1 MLYNTRSITAY
12 RVILV
17 ALVLALGVSLAPSR
31 EAQAAGWTDVLVTC
45 SSDDVK
51 TEPDIYA
58 QTIGTYYRNQTVTV
72 TGARSADGIFA
83 QVVLP
88 DGRFGW
94 MKVVCVAGT
103 PEQSEQSPPPI
114 HPVGAIPAYVRVNTG
129 ALNVRS
135 GPGWWYPI
143 LTKFF
148 RGTLLP
154 LGQFRN
160 ADASWVQVVIPG
172 GQTGWVNTSYVTSG
186 KPISSLPVQGAPAT
200 TTVFVG
206 SGATIFSGPSWF
218 HAVLT
223 SYPHGTTLT
232 LGTYRSAD
240 NQWVQ
245 VVLPDGR
252 TGWTYTG
259 FLLTDYPIHT
269 LPIFGG
275 TTPPP
280 PPPPPTQPPAQR
292 THVVQ
297 AGENLY
303 RIGLRYG
310 VQWPNIAAANGIAVP
325 YRIYAGQVLTI
336 P

>member
-1 MLYNTRSITAY
+1 MFRKRRSSTAY

-17 ALVLALGVSLAPSR
+17 ALVIALGVSLMPSR
-31 EAQAAGWTDVLVTC
+31 EARAAGGTTALVTC

-51 TEPDIYA
+51 TAPDIYA
-58 QTIGTYYRNQTVTV
+58 QTIATYYQNQTVTV
-72 TGARSADGIFA
+72 TGERTADGIWA
-83 QVVLP
+83 RVVLP
-88 DGRFGW
+88 DGRLGW

-103 PEQSEQSPPPI
+103 PEQPAPPSVPTG
-114 HPVGAIPAYVRVNTG
+114 HTVRINTG
-129 ALNVRS
+129 ALNVRT

-143 LTKFF
+143 ITRFF
-148 RGTLLP
+148 RGTILP

-160 ADASWVQVVIPG
+160 ADASWVQVIIPS
-172 GQTGWVNTSYVTSG
+172 GQTGWVNASYVISSV
-186 KPISSLPVQGAPAT
+186 PISSLPVFGAPT
-200 TTVFVG
+200 PTTVFVG
-206 SGATIFSGPSWF
+206 PGATIFSGPSWF
-218 HAVLT
+218 HAVIT
-223 SYPHGTTLT
+223 TYPHGTTLT
-232 LGTYRSAD
+232 LGSFRTAD

-252 TGWTYTG
+252 TGWVATSYA
-259 FLLTDYPIHT
+259 LTDFPIHT

-280 PPPPPTQPPAQR
+280 TQPPAVR

-310 VQWPNIAAANGIAVP
+310 VSWPKIAAANGIPFP
-325 YRIYAGQVLTI
+325 YRIFVGQVLII